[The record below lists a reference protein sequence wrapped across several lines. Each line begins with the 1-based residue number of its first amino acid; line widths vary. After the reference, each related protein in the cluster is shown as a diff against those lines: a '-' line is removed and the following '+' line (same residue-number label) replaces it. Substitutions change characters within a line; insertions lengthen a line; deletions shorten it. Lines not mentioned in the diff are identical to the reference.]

1 MKEEERGGKRR
12 KEEVDG
18 YERKRWKEVRRGGY
32 ERKRWKEV
40 RRGESI
46 RNEYGRTRRKRRV
59 DVRTLA
65 WGRI

>member
-1 MKEEERGGKRR
+1 MGSRRTGEAERGGKRR
-12 KEEVDG
+12 KEDV
-18 YERKRWKEVRRGGY
+18 GGY

-59 DVRTLA
+59 DVRTLE